1 MKTLRILAVLAL
13 ALATITL
20 NSCKKKDEKP
30 SYSITA
36 TVDGK
41 VTNFN
46 TNAAAVSATV
56 QGLSLTTITGQAAD
70 GSTISVLLDAT
81 PTAGKTYTGNAA
93 NQEDQAILELATASG
108 DDFINDDSSSNVVT
122 VTVNSVSSTAIQGTF
137 KGGLTSTTIGNGAP
151 ATKSVT
157 SGTFNVT
164 YSK

>member
-1 MKTLRILAVLAL
+1 MKTLRNLAVLAI
-13 ALATITL
+13 AIATITL

-56 QGLSLTTITGQAAD
+56 QGLSLTTITGQASD
-70 GSTISVLLDAT
+70 GSTISILLDAT
-81 PTAGKTYTGNAA
+81 PTAGKTYISTAA
-93 NQEDQAILELATASG
+93 NQEDQAILELSTST
-108 DDFINDDSSSNVVT
+108 DDFINDDTSSNVVT
-122 VTVNSVSSTAIQGTF
+122 VTVNSVSSTAVQGTF
-137 KGGLTSTTIGNGAP
+137 KGGLVSTTVGNGTP

-157 SGTFNVT
+157 NGTFNVS

>member
-1 MKTLRILAVLAL
+1 MKTLRNLAVLAL
-13 ALATITL
+13 AIATITL

-56 QGLSLTTITGQAAD
+56 QGLSLTTITGQASD
-70 GSTISVLLDAT
+70 GSTISILLDAT
-81 PTAGKTYTGNAA
+81 PTAGKTYISTAA
-93 NQEDQAILELATASG
+93 NQEDQAILELSTST
-108 DDFINDDSSSNVVT
+108 DDFINDDTSSNVVT
-122 VTVNSVSSTAIQGTF
+122 VTVNSVSATAVQGTF
-137 KGGLTSTTIGNGAP
+137 KGGLVSTTVGNGTP

-157 SGTFNVT
+157 NGTFNVS